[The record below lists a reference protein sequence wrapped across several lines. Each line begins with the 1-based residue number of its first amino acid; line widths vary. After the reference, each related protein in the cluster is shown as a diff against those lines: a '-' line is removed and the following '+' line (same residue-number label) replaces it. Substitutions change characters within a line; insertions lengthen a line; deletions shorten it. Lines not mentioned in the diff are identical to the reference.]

1 MSDTEKPVSPGDA
14 AASASD
20 KLRIERNG
28 AVMRIVLDRAEALN
42 AFDHEMCARVVDE
55 IPKIAR
61 NPDVYVITLSS
72 TSAKAFCAGGD
83 VRALS
88 ALATTDMA
96 RVRGYFAAE
105 YYMNWLL
112 DCFSKPSVSF
122 LNGIC
127 MGSGAG
133 LTAYNTHRVAGENY
147 RWAMPETALGLF
159 PDVGV
164 AHVLARLPWPLG
176 LYLGLT
182 GRHIG
187 QADGRWLGLATH
199 AIAAAHFADIEDA
212 FAACQPID
220 PLLDGLD
227 QGVTNGPLQDDRAMI
242 EDFFGADD
250 LEGILKK
257 LAAPGEAARGWAD
270 NTLASFAKL
279 SPLSLALTDR
289 HIRTARGLDLR
300 ETLIQDYRL
309 AVRCLEA
316 SDFHEGVRAL
326 IVDKDKNPRWQP
338 SRLSEVT
345 ATEVNRYFAPL
356 GADDLVLPPR
366 AEMQAAR
373 V

>member
-1 MSDTEKPVSPGDA
+1 
-14 AASASD
+14 
-20 KLRIERNG
+20 
-28 AVMRIVLDRAEALN
+28 MRIVLDRPEALN

-61 NPDVYVITLSS
+61 NPDIYVITLSS

-88 ALATTDMA
+88 ALAKTDMA

-122 LNGIC
+122 INGIC

-159 PDVGV
+159 PDVGI
-164 AHVLARLPWPLG
+164 AKVLASLPWPLG
-176 LYLGLT
+176 LYLGLS

-199 AIAAAHFADIEDA
+199 AIPAQNFKAIEDA
-212 FAACQPID
+212 FADCQPID

-227 QGVTNGPLQDDRAMI
+227 QGAARGPLQDDQAMI
-242 EDFFGADD
+242 EDFFGAGD

-257 LAAPGEAARGWAD
+257 LSAPGAAARTWAET
-270 NTLASFAKL
+270 TLASFAKL

-289 HIRTARGLDLR
+289 HIRAARSLDLR

-316 SDFHEGVRAL
+316 HDFHEGVRAL

-338 SRLSEVT
+338 SRLSDVT
-345 ATEVNRYFAPL
+345 AADVDRYFAPL
-356 GADDLVLPPR
+356 GAGDLTLPPR
-366 AEMQAAR
+366 ADMQAAR